1 MLKDTLSAA
10 RPPEEVDGPRHQ
22 GNAADAGTAIGFAY
36 AGPVPLSLRLI
47 LGLGLVLMGIA
58 LLTVAALG
66 WSRRLPRNR
75 WAGVRTVATLR
86 SDAAF
91 AVANQVAAVPLAAAG
106 AVAMAG
112 AFPLL
117 AGAPGALAWVLPA
130 VSLVGMLVLAGIGG
144 VAGDRAAGAVRQ
156 PPPAPSSCTGTCAG
170 CALVAGCRDDTART
184 AESHTS

>member
-1 MLKDTLSAA
+1 M
-10 RPPEEVDGPRHQ
+10 
-22 GNAADAGTAIGFAY
+22 
-36 AGPVPLSLRLI
+36 
-47 LGLGLVLMGIA
+47 LVLVGIA

-66 WSRRLPRNR
+66 RTRRLPRNR
-75 WAGVRTVATLR
+75 WAGVRTAATLR

-91 AVANQVAAVPLAAAG
+91 TVANQVAAVPLAAAG

-130 VSLVGMLVLAGIGG
+130 VSLVGMLVLAGVGG

-156 PPPAPSSCTGTCAG
+156 PPPPPSSCTGTCAG
-170 CALVAGCRDDTART
+170 CALVAGCRDATTQT
-184 AESHTS
+184 AESHAS